1 MAEELITFP
10 KTEEVLKR
18 MAEDV
23 KAGYIDQL
31 NVNKHPT
38 SYGQNRLSDTIT
50 TIVSVDGQKFSAS
63 LKMNYYW
70 KFLEE
75 GTKPH
80 WPPSDAI
87 AKWIEVK
94 PVIPRPD
101 GNGRIPTPKQ
111 LAFLI
116 GRAMAGQSPNQAN
129 LKNPQGGTK
138 GTHGFQKTR
147 DAIVPLYVEELE
159 RAFNED
165 IGFYIMRVFK
175 MNPTY

>member
-1 MAEELITFP
+1 MADELITFP

-38 SYGQNRLSDTIT
+38 AYGENRLSDTIT
-50 TIVSVDGQKFSAS
+50 TIVSVDGMKFSAS

-70 KFLEE
+70 QFLEE

-94 PVIPRPD
+94 PVLPRPD

-116 GRAMAGQSPNQAN
+116 SRKIAN
-129 LKNPQGGTK
+129 EGTQ

-147 DAIVPLYVEELE
+147 DAIVPFYVDELE
-159 RAFNED
+159 KAFNED
-165 IGFYIMRVFK
+165 VGFYLMRVFQ

>member
-1 MAEELITFP
+1 MEDELITFP
-10 KTEEVLKR
+10 KTEAVLR
-18 MAEDV
+18 QLAEDV

-31 NVNKHPT
+31 NVNNHPT
-38 SYGQNRLSDTIT
+38 KYGEDRLSDTIT
-50 TIVSVDGQKFSAS
+50 TIVSVDGMKFSAS

-70 KFLEE
+70 QYLEE

-87 AKWIEVK
+87 LRWVQIK

-116 GRAMAGQSPNQAN
+116 SRKIAN
-129 LKNPQGGTK
+129 EGTQ

-147 DAIVPLYVEELE
+147 DAIVPFYVDELE
-159 RAFNED
+159 KAFNED
-165 IGFYIMRVFK
+165 VGFYLMRVFQ

>member
-1 MAEELITFP
+1 MADELITFP

-38 SYGQNRLSDTIT
+38 TYGENRLSDTIT
-50 TIVSVDGQKFSAS
+50 TIVSVDGMKFSAS

-70 KFLEE
+70 EYLEY
-75 GTKPH
+75 GTGPARGRDKY
-80 WPPSDAI
+80 WPKSDAI
-87 AKWIEVK
+87 AKWVQIK
-94 PVIPRPD
+94 PIIPRPD

-111 LAFLI
+111 LTYLI
-116 GRAMAGQSPNQAN
+116 SRKIYNE
-129 LKNPQGGTK
+129 GTQ
-138 GTHGFQKTR
+138 GTHGFEKTR
-147 DAIVPLYVEELE
+147 DAIVPFYVDELE
-159 RAFNED
+159 KAFNED
-165 IGFYIMRVFK
+165 VGFYIMRVFK

>member
-1 MAEELITFP
+1 MADELITFP

-38 SYGQNRLSDTIT
+38 AYGENRLSDTIT
-50 TIVSVDGQKFSAS
+50 TIVSVDGMKFSAS

-70 KFLEE
+70 QFLEE

-101 GNGRIPTPKQ
+101 GKGRIPTPKQ
-111 LAFLI
+111 LTYLI
-116 GRAMAGQSPNQAN
+116 SRKIYNE
-129 LKNPQGGTK
+129 GTK
-138 GTHGFQKTR
+138 GTHGFEKTR
-147 DAIVPLYVEELE
+147 DAIVPFYVDELE
-159 RAFNED
+159 KAFNED
-165 IGFYIMRVFK
+165 VGFYIMRVFK